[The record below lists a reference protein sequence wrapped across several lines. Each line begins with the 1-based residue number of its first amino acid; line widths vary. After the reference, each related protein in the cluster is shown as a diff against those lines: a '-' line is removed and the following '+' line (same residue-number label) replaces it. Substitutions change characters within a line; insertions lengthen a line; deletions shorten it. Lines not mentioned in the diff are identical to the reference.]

1 MVPMFQSFENDSSN
15 KEVAPRVKAL
25 RARLA
30 KMKLDGMIIPR
41 EDEFQGEYVPAA
53 NERLKWISGCG
64 GSAGTAIVL
73 ARKAALFVDGRY
85 ILQAPKQTDT
95 KLFSVVDMMQTAPS
109 QWLAVMAKKGM
120 EIGLDPRLHS
130 ESAVKFYRDRLAAK
144 GARLVLVDDNPLDA
158 EWHDRPELPDT
169 PVVIQPTR
177 FTGRTSEQKRKALA
191 AELKKAGHDML
202 LVAQPENI
210 AWLLNIRAQDV
221 PHTPFALS
229 FGLLHKN
236 GSFDWFIRK
245 SRVDATVRA
254 HIGSGLRLQRQ
265 GDMLAK
271 LKALKGK
278 SIAYDP
284 SNTPAWF
291 GEQMIDANLVRVTDP
306 CALPK
311 AAKHKAEI
319 KASIAAHE
327 MDGAALCTFLAWFDK
342 HAAKG
347 ELTEIC
353 AAKHAEACRAAS
365 GKLLDLS
372 FDTISGTGP
381 NGAIVHY
388 RVTEKTNR
396 RIKAGDLY
404 LIDSGGQYQQ
414 GTTDVTRTVL
424 VKGGTP
430 PSGAI
435 DAFTRVLRGHI
446 ALAMAHFPAGTNGMQ
461 LDTLARAPLWEVG
474 LDFDHGTG
482 HGVGSYLSVHEG
494 PQRISKGGTVALQE
508 GMIIS
513 NEPGYYKANAFGIRI
528 ENLQYVTALKKTSAK
543 GGKGE
548 RPMMSFE
555 PLTLAPIDR
564 RLIDKTQMSAADI
577 DWLNAYH
584 ARVQKTLLP
593 QVDKATQNWLRKNCK
608 PL

>member
-1 MVPMFQSFENDSSN
+1 MFQNFDDDSSN
-15 KEVAPRVKAL
+15 KEIAPRVKAL

-30 KMKLDGMIIPR
+30 KIKLDGMIVPR
-41 EDEFQGEYVPAA
+41 EDEYQGEYVPAA
-53 NERLKWISGCG
+53 NERLKWISGFG

-95 KLFSVVDMMQTAPS
+95 KLFTIVDVMQNPPS
-109 QWLAVMAKKGM
+109 QWLAATAKKGM
-120 EIGLDPRLHS
+120 QIGLDPRLHS
-130 ESAVKFYRDRLAAK
+130 ETAVKAYRDRLAAK
-144 GARLVLVDDNPLDA
+144 GARLVLLDENPLDA
-158 EWHDRPELPDT
+158 EWRDRPELPDT

-177 FTGRTSEQKRKALA
+177 LTGRSSEQKRKALA
-191 AELKKAGHDML
+191 ADMKKAGHDIL

-236 GSFDWFIRK
+236 GNFDWFIRH
-245 SRVDATVRA
+245 SRVSATVRA
-254 HIGSGLRLQRQ
+254 HIGSGLKLHRQ

-271 LKALKGK
+271 LKSLTGK
-278 SIAYDP
+278 TVAFDP
-284 SNTPAWF
+284 TNTPAWF
-291 GEQMIDANLVRVTDP
+291 AEQMVNANLVRVTDP

-327 MDGAALCTFLAWFDK
+327 TDGAALCDFLAWFDK
-342 HAAKG
+342 HAGKG
-347 ELTEIC
+347 EMTEIC
-353 AAKHAEACRAAS
+353 AAKQAEACRAAA
-365 GKLLDLS
+365 GNLLDLS

-388 RVTEKTNR
+388 RVTERTNR
-396 RIKAGDLY
+396 RIKPGDLY
-404 LIDSGGQYQQ
+404 LIDSGGQYRE

-424 VKGGTP
+424 VEGAQP
-430 PSGAI
+430 PTGAI

-446 ALAMAHFPAGTNGMQ
+446 ALAMAHFPPGTNGMQ

-494 PQRISKGGTVALQE
+494 PQRISKGGTVPLQQ
-508 GMIIS
+508 GMIVS

-528 ENLQYVTALKKTSAK
+528 ENLQYVTEAKKK
-543 GGKGE
+543 NGG
-548 RPMMSFE
+548 RPMMGFE

-564 RLIDKTQMSAADI
+564 RLIDKTQMSAPEI

-584 ARVQKTLLP
+584 ARVQKTLMP
-593 QVDKATQNWLRKNCK
+593 MVAKSTQVWLKKNCQV
-608 PL
+608 L

>member
-1 MVPMFQSFENDSSN
+1 MFQNFDDDHSTND
-15 KEVAPRVKAL
+15 VAPRVKAL

-30 KMKLDGMIIPR
+30 KRKLDGLIVPR
-41 EDEFQGEYVPAA
+41 EDEYQGEYVPAA
-53 NERLKWISGCG
+53 NERLKYISGFG
-64 GSAGTAIVL
+64 GSAGTAIIL

-95 KLFSVVDMMQTAPS
+95 KLFSIVDIMQTAPS
-109 QWLAVMAKKGM
+109 QWLAATVKKGM

-130 ESAVKFYRDRLAAK
+130 ETAVKAYRDRLSAK
-144 GARLVLVDDNPLDA
+144 GARLVLLDENPLDA
-158 EWHDRPELPDT
+158 DWHNRPELPDS

-177 FTGRTSEQKRKALA
+177 FAGRSSEQKRKALA
-191 AELKKAGHDML
+191 AEMKTAGHDML

-210 AWLLNIRAQDV
+210 AWLLNIRATDV

-229 FGLLHKN
+229 FGLLNKN
-236 GSFDWFIRK
+236 GSFDWFIRQ

-254 HIGSGLRLQRQ
+254 HIGRGLRLHRQ

-278 SIAYDP
+278 TVAFDP

-291 GEQMIDANLVRVTDP
+291 AEQMQDVNLVRITDP

-319 KASIAAHE
+319 KASITAHE
-327 MDGAALCTFLAWFDK
+327 MDGAALCNFLAWFDK
-342 HAAKG
+342 NAGKG

-353 AAKHAEACRAAS
+353 AAKQAEACRAAS

-396 RIKAGDLY
+396 AIKPGDLY

-424 VKGGTP
+424 VEGGKAP
-430 PSGAI
+430 AGAI

-446 ALAMAHFPAGTNGMQ
+446 ALAMAHFPPGTNGMQ

-494 PQRISKGGTVALQE
+494 PQRISKGGTVALEE
-508 GMIIS
+508 GMIVS
-513 NEPGYYKANAFGIRI
+513 NEPGYYKTNAFGIRI
-528 ENLQYVTALKKTSAK
+528 ENLQYVTPLKKTRGAC
-543 GGKGE
+543 
-548 RPMMSFE
+548 PMMGFE

-564 RLIDKTQMSAADI
+564 RLIDKSQMSAAEI
-577 DWLNAYH
+577 AWLDAYH
-584 ARVQKTLLP
+584 KRVQKTLLP
-593 QVDKATQNWLRKNCK
+593 MVDKSTKSWLKANCK
-608 PL
+608 SL

>member
-1 MVPMFQSFENDSSN
+1 MYQSFTDDSSAQQVS
-15 KEVAPRVKAL
+15 KHVAAL
-25 RARLA
+25 RARMV
-30 KMKLDGMIIPR
+30 KMKIDGFIVPR
-41 EDEFQGEYVPAA
+41 EDEYQGEYVPAA
-53 NERLKWISGCG
+53 NERLKRISGFG
-64 GSAGTAIVL
+64 GSAGTAIIM

-85 ILQAPKQTDT
+85 ILQAPEQTDT
-95 KLFSVVDMMQTAPS
+95 KIFTIVDIMKTGPS
-109 QWLAVMAKKGM
+109 LWLAETVKKNQC
-120 EIGLDPRLHS
+120 IGIDPRLHS
-130 ESAVKFYRDRLAAK
+130 AAAVKVYAERLEAK
-144 GARLVLVDDNPLDA
+144 GAKLKLLDENPLDA
-158 EWHDRPELPDT
+158 DWEDRPDLPDSK
-169 PVVIQPTR
+169 VVIQPNR
-177 FTGRTSEQKRKALA
+177 LTGKTSEDKRKELA
-191 AELKKAGHDML
+191 AEMKKAGHDAL

-229 FGLLHKN
+229 FGVLNKN
-236 GSFDWFIRK
+236 ASFDWFIRR

-254 HIGSGLRLQRQ
+254 HIGSGLRLHPQ
-265 GDMLAK
+265 GEMEEWLVN
-271 LKALKGK
+271 LKDKTIAL
-278 SIAYDP
+278 DP
-284 SNTPAWF
+284 AHTPAWF
-291 GEQMIDANLVRVTDP
+291 ISRLKDTTVKNVTDP

-311 AAKHKAEI
+311 AAKEKAEI
-319 KASIAAHE
+319 KASITAHE
-327 MDGAALCTFLAWFDK
+327 MDGAALCNFLSWFDK
-342 HAAKG
+342 EAGSGK
-347 ELTEIC
+347 LTEIC
-353 AAKHAEACRAAS
+353 AAKQAEAYRAAT

-396 RIKAGDLY
+396 RIKPGDLY

-424 VKGGTP
+424 VEGRTP
-430 PSGAI
+430 PKGAI

-446 ALAMAHFPAGTNGMQ
+446 ALAMARFPHGTNGMQ

-508 GMIIS
+508 GMIVS

-528 ENLQYVTALKKTSAK
+528 ENLQYVTPLKQAK
-543 GGKGE
+543 AE
-548 RPMMSFE
+548 RPMLGFE

-564 RLIDKTQMSAADI
+564 RLIDKKQMAAAEI
-577 DWLNAYH
+577 VWLNSYH
-584 ARVQKTLLP
+584 TRVEKTLLAH
-593 QVDKATQNWLRKNCK
+593 VDKATKSWLKKNCR

>member
-1 MVPMFQSFENDSSN
+1 MFQSFDDDNSENAI
-15 KEVAPRVKAL
+15 APRVKAL
-25 RARLA
+25 RAHLA
-30 KMKLDGMIIPR
+30 KLKLDGFIVPR

-53 NERLKWISGCG
+53 NERLKWISGFG
-64 GSAGTAIVL
+64 GSAGTAIIL

-95 KLFSVVDMMQTAPS
+95 KLFSIVDMMQTAPS
-109 QWLAVMAKKGM
+109 QWLADMAKKGM

-130 ESAVKFYRDRLAAK
+130 ETAVKAYRDRLAAK

-158 EWHDRPELPDT
+158 EWHDRPALPDT
-169 PVVIQPTR
+169 QVVIQPTR
-177 FTGRTSEQKRKALA
+177 LTGRTSEQKRKTLA
-191 AELKKAGHDML
+191 AEMKKAGHDML
-202 LVAQPENI
+202 LIAQPENI
-210 AWLLNIRAQDV
+210 AWLLNIRAADV

-229 FGLLHKN
+229 FCLLHKN

-254 HIGSGLRLQRQ
+254 HIGGGLRLQRQ
-265 GDMLAK
+265 GDMVNK
-271 LKALKGK
+271 LRSLKGK
-278 SIAYDP
+278 TIAFDP
-284 SNTPAWF
+284 TNTPAWF
-291 GEQMIDANLVRVTDP
+291 AEQMIDANLVRITDP

-327 MDGAALCTFLAWFDK
+327 MDGAALCNFLAWFDK

-347 ELTEIC
+347 ALSEIC
-353 AAKHAEACRAAS
+353 AAKQAEACRAAS

-396 RIKAGDLY
+396 RIKPGDLY

-424 VKGGTP
+424 VDGGKA

-446 ALAMAHFPAGTNGMQ
+446 ALAMARFPNGTNGMQ
-461 LDTLARAPLWEVG
+461 LDTLARAPLWEAG

-494 PQRISKGGTVALQE
+494 PQRISKGGTVPLQE
-508 GMIIS
+508 GMIVS

-528 ENLQYVTALKKTSAK
+528 ENLQYVTALKTAK
-543 GGKGE
+543 GA
-548 RPMMSFE
+548 RPMMGFE

-564 RLIDKTQMSAADI
+564 RLIDKSCLSATDI
-577 DWLNAYH
+577 DWLNRYH
-584 ARVQKTLLP
+584 KRVEKTLLP
-593 QVDKATQNWLRKNCK
+593 MVDKATQGWLKKNCK

>member
-1 MVPMFQSFENDSSN
+1 
-15 KEVAPRVKAL
+15 
-25 RARLA
+25 
-30 KMKLDGMIIPR
+30 
-41 EDEFQGEYVPAA
+41 
-53 NERLKWISGCG
+53 
-64 GSAGTAIVL
+64 
-73 ARKAALFVDGRY
+73 
-85 ILQAPKQTDT
+85 
-95 KLFSVVDMMQTAPS
+95 
-109 QWLAVMAKKGM
+109 
-120 EIGLDPRLHS
+120 
-130 ESAVKFYRDRLAAK
+130 
-144 GARLVLVDDNPLDA
+144 
-158 EWHDRPELPDT
+158 
-169 PVVIQPTR
+169 
-177 FTGRTSEQKRKALA
+177 
-191 AELKKAGHDML
+191 
-202 LVAQPENI
+202 
-210 AWLLNIRAQDV
+210 
-221 PHTPFALS
+221 
-229 FGLLHKN
+229 
-236 GSFDWFIRK
+236 
-245 SRVDATVRA
+245 
-254 HIGSGLRLQRQ
+254 
-265 GDMLAK
+265 MLAK

-278 SIAYDP
+278 TVAFDP

-291 GEQMIDANLVRVTDP
+291 AEQMLDANLVRVTDP

-327 MDGAALCTFLAWFDK
+327 MDGAALCNFLAWFDK
-342 HAAKG
+342 NAGKG

-353 AAKHAEACRAAS
+353 AAKQAEACRAAS

-396 RIKAGDLY
+396 PIKPGDLY

-424 VKGGTP
+424 VEGSKAP
-430 PSGAI
+430 AGAI

-446 ALAMAHFPAGTNGMQ
+446 ALAMAYFPPGTNGMQ

-494 PQRISKGGTVALQE
+494 PQRISKGGTVPLQE
-508 GMIIS
+508 GMIVS

-528 ENLQYVTALKKTSAK
+528 ENLQYVTPLKKAR
-543 GGKGE
+543 GA
-548 RPMMSFE
+548 RAMMGFE

-564 RLIDKTQMSAADI
+564 RLIDKSQMSTAEI
-577 DWLNAYH
+577 GWLDAYH
-584 ARVQKTLLP
+584 KRVQKTLLP
-593 QVDKATQNWLRKNCK
+593 MVDKSTQNWLKANCK

>member
-1 MVPMFQSFENDSSN
+1 MFQSFADDSST
-15 KEVAPRVKAL
+15 KQVAPRVKAL

-30 KMKLDGMIIPR
+30 KRKLDGLIVPR

-53 NERLKWISGCG
+53 NERLKWISGFG

-73 ARKAALFVDGRY
+73 TRKAALFVDGRY

-95 KLFSVVDMMQTAPS
+95 KLFTIVDIMQTAPS
-109 QWLAVMAKKGM
+109 LWLAANAKKGM
-120 EIGLDPRLHS
+120 EIGIDPRLHS
-130 ESAVKFYRDRLAAK
+130 ETAVKAYRDRLAAK
-144 GARLVLVDDNPLDA
+144 GARLVLLDDNPLDA
-158 EWHDRPELPDT
+158 EWQDRPDLPDT
-169 PVVIQPTR
+169 DVVIQPTR
-177 FTGRTSEQKRKALA
+177 LAGRTSEQKRKSLA
-191 AELKKAGHDML
+191 ADMKKAGHDVL
-202 LVAQPENI
+202 LIAQPENI
-210 AWLLNIRAQDV
+210 AWLLNIRAADV

-245 SRVDATVRA
+245 SRVGTAVRA
-254 HIGSGLRLQRQ
+254 HIGSGVRLQRQ
-265 GDMLAK
+265 GDMLDK
-271 LKALKGK
+271 LKALKSK
-278 SIAYDP
+278 TVAFDP
-284 SNTPAWF
+284 TNTPAWF
-291 GEQMIDANLVRVTDP
+291 GEQMVNANLVRVTDP

-327 MDGAALCTFLAWFDK
+327 MDGAALCNFLAWFDK
-342 HAAKG
+342 RAGKG
-347 ELTEIC
+347 EMTEIC
-353 AAKHAEACRAAS
+353 AAKQAEACRAAS

-372 FDTISGTGP
+372 FDTISGSGP

-396 RIKAGDLY
+396 RIKPGDLY

-414 GTTDVTRTVL
+414 GTTDVTRTIL
-424 VKGGTP
+424 VEGGTA
-430 PSGAI
+430 PSGAK

-446 ALAMAHFPAGTNGMQ
+446 ALAMAHFPHGTNGMQ

-508 GMIIS
+508 GMIVS

-528 ENLQYVTALKKTSAK
+528 ENLQYVTALKKAK
-543 GGKGE
+543 GTRDMLG
-548 RPMMSFE
+548 FE

-564 RLIDKTQMSAADI
+564 RLIDKNQMTAIEI
-577 DWLNAYH
+577 DWLNGYH
-584 ARVQKTLLP
+584 SRVQKTLLP
-593 QVDKATQNWLRKNCK
+593 MVDKSTQSWLKANCK

>member
-1 MVPMFQSFENDSSN
+1 MFQSFENDNSS
-15 KEVAPRVKAL
+15 KDVAPRVKAL

-53 NERLKWISGCG
+53 NERLKWISGFG

-95 KLFSVVDMMQTAPS
+95 KLFSIVDLMQTAPS
-109 QWLAVMAKKGM
+109 QWLADSAKKGM

-177 FTGRTSEQKRKALA
+177 LAGRTSEQKRKALA
-191 AELKKAGHDML
+191 AEMKKAGHDMV

-245 SRVDATVRA
+245 SRVDAAARA

-278 SIAYDP
+278 TVAYDP
-284 SNTPAWF
+284 TNTPAWF
-291 GEQMIDANLVRVTDP
+291 GEQMVDANLVRITDP

-319 KASIAAHE
+319 KASIAAHK
-327 MDGAALCTFLAWFDK
+327 MDGAALCNFLAWFDK

-347 ELTEIC
+347 SLTEIC
-353 AAKHAEACRAAS
+353 AAKQAEACRAAS

-424 VKGGTP
+424 VEGGKP
-430 PSGAI
+430 PAGAM

-446 ALAMAHFPAGTNGMQ
+446 ALATAHFPAGTNGMQ

-508 GMIIS
+508 GMIVS

-528 ENLQYVTALKKTSAK
+528 ENLQYVTAVKRTSGK
-543 GGKGE
+543 GGTGD
-548 RPMMSFE
+548 RPMMAFE

-564 RLIDKTQMSAADI
+564 RLIDKRQLSANDI
-577 DWLNAYH
+577 DWLNGYH
-584 ARVQKTLLP
+584 ERVQKTLWP
-593 QVDKATQNWLRKNCK
+593 MVDEATQSWLKKNCK